1 MVQPDGEV
9 EEERY
14 TGEQGA
20 LHKLFS
26 KGNMQLT
33 NKKRLIFFLKNKTQ
47 RVTLDQSSWSINH
60 IGEKW
65 EVRKQNGWGQI
76 MEGEPWNTN
85 QG

>member
-26 KGNMQLT
+26 KGNTQLT

-47 RVTLDQSSWSINH
+47 RVTLDQSS
-60 IGEKW
+60 
-65 EVRKQNGWGQI
+65 
-76 MEGEPWNTN
+76 
-85 QG
+85 

>member
-9 EEERY
+9 EEERH

-47 RVTLDQSSWSINH
+47 RVTLDQSS
-60 IGEKW
+60 
-65 EVRKQNGWGQI
+65 
-76 MEGEPWNTN
+76 
-85 QG
+85 